1 MDRTYPVRQDCP
13 RDQVEELIDQLL
25 LKYEQYG
32 RASSTKD
39 FPTALYKDLADSDY
53 QSITAKTYAQLSRW
67 CYPERW
73 SEREMYVRGIAIKLS
88 KMLFGDVIPR
98 VQGSP

>member
-1 MDRTYPVRQDCP
+1 MDRTYPVKQDCP

-39 FPTALYKDLADSDY
+39 FPTALRKEVTSR
-53 QSITAKTYAQLSRW
+53 QL
-67 CYPERW
+67 
-73 SEREMYVRGIAIKLS
+73 V
-88 KMLFGDVIPR
+88 
-98 VQGSP
+98 